1 MEGPALYAYAL
12 VVVRDDRWVI
22 CDSVPSCGACSIV
35 VDRRSET
42 GSHLP
47 TMCTPFPGHS
57 TGKFLLVQ
65 EFGASGWWLPGGRI
79 DPGEDFARAAVRE
92 CQEEAGVLV
101 ELTGVRG

>member
-1 MEGPALYAYAL
+1 MF
-12 VVVRDDRWVI
+12 R
-22 CDSVPSCGACSIV
+22 
-35 VDRRSET
+35 
-42 GSHLP
+42 
-47 TMCTPFPGHS
+47 TPS

-101 ELTGVRG
+101 ELTGVRAWVSVWGD